1 MKNLLLLLFYSVSF
15 QVLQAQEQSFTL
27 LQAIDYAKQNSQ
39 AVKSQLIKIAQAK
52 QDIRET
58 KSIGL
63 PNVSGKIDYTH
74 FLEIPTS
81 LIPAEIFGGTP
92 GTFQAVQFGVS
103 NNVSGSINAN
113 WLAFDATYF
122 VGLRAAK
129 TLNVYRQEELSKVNY
144 DAKNDVTRA
153 YLGILSFQQNIKTL
167 SDNIENLQKV
177 LKETKAYYE
186 NGFAEELDVERLTL
200 SLGNLTSEKSNL
212 ESQVD
217 VLKNTLKMVM
227 GYPMTQT
234 INLNDNFETLIDE
247 AKSLDISQELD
258 FSKRPEIN
266 LLETTKKLNELD
278 LERYKMGYYP
288 NLSIFAT
295 YSQTLQSNN
304 LFDKN
309 NQLFPTTLL
318 GANVNIPIFDGF
330 YKSAKIEKVKLS
342 LEDLAIARQQTE
354 NGIYLEYVNAK
365 TNYSNALNRL
375 IEKEKNLK
383 LANKIYDITKLKYKE
398 GIGSSIEVTQAEKE
412 LYDTQ
417 SHYINAVYQ
426 LILEK
431 TNFEKA
437 LGL

>member
-103 NNVSGSINAN
+103 NNLSGSINAN

-288 NLSIFAT
+288 NLVLFASHT
-295 YSQTLQSNN
+295 QSLQTND
-304 LFDKN
+304 LFEKN

>member
-103 NNVSGSINAN
+103 NNLSGSINAN

-144 DAKNDVTRA
+144 DAKNDLTRA

-227 GYPMTQT
+227 GYPMTQAIT
-234 INLNDNFETLIDE
+234 LNDNFETLIDE

-365 TNYSNALNRL
+365 TN
-375 IEKEKNLK
+375 
-383 LANKIYDITKLKYKE
+383 
-398 GIGSSIEVTQAEKE
+398 
-412 LYDTQ
+412 
-417 SHYINAVYQ
+417 
-426 LILEK
+426 
-431 TNFEKA
+431 
-437 LGL
+437 